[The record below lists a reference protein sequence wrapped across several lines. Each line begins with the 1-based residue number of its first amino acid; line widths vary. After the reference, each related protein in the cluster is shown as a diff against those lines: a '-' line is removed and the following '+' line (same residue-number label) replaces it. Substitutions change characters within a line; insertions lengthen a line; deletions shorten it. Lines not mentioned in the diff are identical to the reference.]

1 MNHSANEHAFD
12 KILLIETARYLTN
25 IKVNNLVDHLLFNQL
40 MESNFKSP
48 EISDVVFDQNQVL
61 EILYAGTDR
70 CEKSACAYWDAEICK
85 WAAKYYVET
94 LEFIK
99 QKMVKE
105 RGISCKLLVDA
116 NSENIDFLKTLD
128 FLEIRHLEGLRGNFG
143 LYDERL
149 YMVVIMQ
156 DKDNDRLLQTF
167 FSNSKPLVEKQMCI
181 YNDLWNMAKPL
192 SSRITELEYQNT
204 KRYDKS
210 LPGIKNIQNEIN
222 FLVDQTKQELT
233 IFSNYEI
240 FKHIFDSNMMI
251 NLSSKLR
258 NNVVSK
264 ILVDNADSHIQNQ
277 IEVINRKNG
286 RSLVQLEYSNKLGE
300 FDEMIICFDS
310 KFVLQIQQDK
320 NNELVGSFT
329 NDTNKVLVQ
338 QILFEKYW
346 NEVKSLE
353 IPNN

>member
-1 MNHSANEHAFD
+1 MNFTFD
-12 KILLIETARYLTN
+12 NTLTIETARFLTN
-25 IKVNNLVDHLLFNQL
+25 NKVNNLVDHLLFTQL
-40 MESNFKSP
+40 KESNFRSP
-48 EISDVVFDQNQVL
+48 EISDVVYDQNQVL
-61 EILYAGTDR
+61 EILYAGTNK

-156 DKDNDRLLQTF
+156 DKDDDRLLQTF

-181 YNDLWNMAKPL
+181 YNDLWNMGKPL
-192 SSRITELEYQNT
+192 SSRIKELEYQNT
-204 KRYDKS
+204 KGYGKS
-210 LPGIKNIQNEIN
+210 FLGIMNIQNEID

-240 FKHIFDSNMMI
+240 FKRIFDSNLMI
-251 NLSSKLR
+251 YLSSKLQ
-258 NNVVSK
+258 NDVVSK
-264 ILVDNADSHIQNQ
+264 ILVDNYDGHIQNQ
-277 IEVINRKNG
+277 IGVINGKNG
-286 RSLVQLEYSNKLGE
+286 RSLVQLEYSNRLGE
-300 FDEMIICFDS
+300 FDEMILCFDG
-310 KFVLQIQQDK
+310 KYVLQIQQDES
-320 NNELVGSFT
+320 NNLVGSFT
-329 NDTNKVLVQ
+329 NDSNKVLVQ

-353 IPNN
+353 ITNN